1 MLLTLYF
8 LFPVAS
14 LVYILL
20 ISLERLHATIYPFKH
35 CLIGGKVYFRIIAF
49 SWLLALALAFV
60 FAFLLLRV
68 SFVFL
73 NVYASFAFI
82 TLLILAVSY
91 VRIILNVKKYPH
103 SAQNFGSLLSE
114 ERKLSLTLFIITVAS
129 VLTILPAVIWDAIIA
144 GLWPDKVSPTIAY
157 RISYTFAAL
166 YLFNPILNP
175 LIYALRMQQ
184 FRRAA
189 KKLICKKTKI
199 RINTIEP
206 VKSLAM

>member
-1 MLLTLYF
+1 M
-8 LFPVAS
+8 
-14 LVYILL
+14 
-20 ISLERLHATIYPFKH
+20 
-35 CLIGGKVYFRIIAF
+35 
-49 SWLLALALAFV
+49 
-60 FAFLLLRV
+60 FAFLLLPV

-129 VLTILPAVIWDAIIA
+129 FLTILPAVIWDAIIA

-175 LIYALRMQQ
+175 LIYALRKQQ

-189 KKLICKKTKI
+189 KKLICKKKI

-206 VKSLAM
+206 AESLAM

>member
-1 MLLTLYF
+1 M
-8 LFPVAS
+8 A
-14 LVYILL
+14 
-20 ISLERLHATIYPFKH
+20 AG
-35 CLIGGKVYFRIIAF
+35 IGSI
-49 SWLLALALAFV
+49 AFV
-60 FAFLLLRV
+60 FTFLLLRV

-129 VLTILPAVIWDAIIA
+129 FLTILPAVIWDAIIA

-189 KKLICKKTKI
+189 KKLICKKK
-199 RINTIEP
+199 
-206 VKSLAM
+206 KSESTLSNLLKVLRCVAVCPSPTTLCVHYASLHRFTPDL

>member
-49 SWLLALALAFV
+49 SWLVALVLAFV

-68 SFVFL
+68 SFVFPY
-73 NVYASFAFI
+73 VYASFAFI

-129 VLTILPAVIWDAIIA
+129 FLTILPAVIWDAIIA

>member
-1 MLLTLYF
+1 MSF
-8 LFPVAS
+8 QC
-14 LVYILL
+14 
-20 ISLERLHATIYPFKH
+20 KH
-35 CLIGGKVYFRIIAF
+35 CLIGGKVYFKIIAF
-49 SWLLALALAFV
+49 SWMLALLLAFV
-60 FAFLLLRV
+60 FAFLFLPL
-68 SFVFL
+68 SFVFSY
-73 NVYASFAFI
+73 VYASFAFI

-129 VLTILPAVIWDAIIA
+129 FLTILPAVIWDAIIA

-175 LIYALRMQQ
+175 LIYAIRMQE
-184 FRRAA
+184 FRKAV
-189 KKLICKKTKI
+189 KKLICKKKSGSI
-199 RINTIEP
+199 GIKP
-206 VKSLAM
+206 VESLPM